1 MIERLAALEQRL
13 INQHH
18 RDLFLHTKHT
28 IKSIDDLAEQH
39 RLLSAAHAINGYK
52 IIGSEE
58 ALFYETLSQAKEQ
71 ILLTLEKT
79 LDDLEHKGDKN
90 YDKNFKDGVE

>member
-1 MIERLAALEQRL
+1 MIERLTALEQRL

-28 IKSIDDLAEQH
+28 IKAIDDLAEQH

-52 IIGSEE
+52 IVGSEE
-58 ALFYETLSQAKEQ
+58 ALFYETLAQAKEQ

-79 LDDLEHKGDKN
+79 LDDLEHKGDKH

>member
-1 MIERLAALEQRL
+1 MIERLTALEQRL

-28 IKSIDDLAEQH
+28 IKAIEDLAEQH

-52 IIGSEE
+52 IVGSEE
-58 ALFYETLSQAKEQ
+58 ALIYETLTQAKEQ
-71 ILLTLEKT
+71 ILLTLEKS